1 MNPLFVATAAGMSLG
16 LVIGYRA
23 GTAVVRRVAG
33 EFSRSP
39 IVIGLVIAGVIGFL
53 IPATLFVVFAM
64 QNLGGE
70 PAAAVR
76 SGSLGAMLMI
86 VLGIGVII
94 GSGVVVAVF
103 AGALCGRFAELW
115 RTGQQ

>member
-1 MNPLFVATAAGMSLG
+1 MNPLFLATAAGMSLG
-16 LVIGYRA
+16 LVIGLRA
-23 GTAVVRRVAG
+23 GAAVVRRVGG
-33 EFSRSP
+33 EFARSP
-39 IVIGLVIAGVIGFL
+39 IVVGLAVAGAVGFL

-76 SGSLGAMLMI
+76 SGSLGVMLMI
-86 VLGIGVII
+86 VAGIGVVI
-94 GSGVVVAVF
+94 GSGIVVAVF